1 MLSKYHLQMG
11 CFLLNKNKPNKQGFF
26 TISVVN
32 FFKLYHFQ
40 ITNMQE
46 YDVVIIG
53 AGHNGLVCAAYLL
66 KAGYSVL
73 LLEKRSVPG
82 GAATTEECLP
92 QEAPGFK
99 FNLCAI
105 DHEFIHLGPVV
116 EELELEKYGLE
127 YLECD
132 PVVFCPHPDGKYFL
146 AHKSLE
152 KTCAEIARY
161 NERDAK
167 KYAEFTDYWQR
178 ALGAMIPMFNAPP
191 KSIIDILG
199 NYDITK
205 LKDLFSVIGSPN
217 KTLDFIRT
225 MLTSAEDLLNE
236 WFDEE
241 FLKAPLAR
249 LAAELGAPPSQKT
262 IAIGAIM
269 MAMRHNPGMARPR
282 GGTGALVKALVNLVT
297 SKGGVILTD
306 QHVEKVLIDD
316 KKAVG
321 VRVGGGTEYRAKYGV
336 ISNIDAKRLF
346 LQMTDK
352 SDIDAVDPDLW
363 ERLERRIVNNNET
376 ILKIDL
382 ALDEPLHFPYHA
394 HKDEYLI
401 GSILIAD
408 SVTHVEQAHSKC
420 TLGEIPDSDPSMY
433 VVMPSALDPTLA
445 PPGKHTVWI
454 EFFAPY
460 QIAGAEGTGLKGT
473 GWTDELKNKVADR
486 VVDKLATYAPNVK
499 NATIARRVES
509 PAELGE
515 RLGSYKGNYYHVD
528 MSLDQMVFFRPLPEI
543 ANYKTPIDNLFLTG
557 AGTHPG
563 GSISGMPGRNCARVF
578 LQTKHPIAQTL
589 KDARDSIKST
599 VGSVFGII

>member
-1 MLSKYHLQMG
+1 
-11 CFLLNKNKPNKQGFF
+11 
-26 TISVVN
+26 
-32 FFKLYHFQ
+32 
-40 ITNMQE
+40 MQT

-82 GAATTEECLP
+82 GAATTEEALP
-92 QEAPGFK
+92 DEAPGFK

-127 YLECD
+127 YLYCD

-146 AHKSLE
+146 GHRSVE

-161 NERDAK
+161 SERDAQ
-167 KYAEFTDYWQR
+167 KYAEYTDFWQR
-178 ALGAMIPMFNAPP
+178 VINAMIPIFNAPP
-191 KSIIDILG
+191 KSVVDIAG
-199 NYDITK
+199 NYNIQK
-205 LKDLFSVIGSPN
+205 IKDLFSVIGSTD
-217 KTLDFIRT
+217 KTLDFVRT
-225 MLTSAEDLLNE
+225 MLTSAEDILNE
-236 WFDEE
+236 WFDSE

-249 LAAELGAPPSQKT
+249 LAAELGAPASQKT
-262 IAIGAIM
+262 NAVGAIM

-282 GGTGALVKALVNLVT
+282 GGTGALVKALLNLVK
-297 SKGGVILTD
+297 SLGGEVLTD
-306 QHVEKVLIDD
+306 QHVDKVLIDD
-316 KKAVG
+316 GRAVG
-321 VRVGGGTEYRAKYGV
+321 VRVANGTEYRATKGV

-346 LQMTDK
+346 LQCMDE
-352 SDIDAVDPDLW
+352 SDVDAADPELR
-363 ERLERRIVNNNET
+363 ERLDRRIVNNNET

-382 ALDEPLHFPYHA
+382 ALSEPLRFERYNHQDAYN
-394 HKDEYLI
+394 I

-408 SVTHVEQAHSKC
+408 SVKHVEVAHYEPSVGK
-420 TLGEIPDSDPSMY
+420 IPDADPSMY
-433 VVMPSALDPTLA
+433 VVMPSMLDPSLA
-445 PPGKHTVWI
+445 PEGKHTVWI

-460 QIAGAEGTGLKGT
+460 QIDGAEGTGLKGT

-486 VVDKLATYAPNVK
+486 CVEKLAEYSPNLKHSV
-499 NATIARRVES
+499 IARRVES

-515 RLGSYKGNYYHVD
+515 RLGAYKGNYYHID
-528 MSLDQMVFFRPLPEI
+528 MTLDQMVFFRPLPEL

-563 GSISGMPGRNCARVF
+563 GSISGMPGRNCARIF
-578 LQTKHPIAQTL
+578 LHAQQPFAATL
-589 KDARDSIKST
+589 SDASNSLKSMAK
-599 VGSVFGII
+599 SVFRIN